1 MFLSI
6 TGATGT
12 LVAHYRLTKYL
23 RPSVKNILSGEIKA
37 LAGSKLGWILL
48 DSGRSDNIR
57 THLGTYRD
65 LKKKQKKHAV
75 YIFIGKKC
83 L

>member
-12 LVAHYRLTKYL
+12 LVALYRLTKYL

-37 LAGSKLGWILL
+37 LACSKLGWILL

-65 LKKKQKKHAV
+65 LKKKNHAV